1 MPLCSMVKS
10 TGEIIAEIKMNKTAF
25 DGAYLLLEGVTDS
38 MFWNLHIDKKLCQ
51 IIVCGQKNAV
61 ISAVNELD
69 KLDICAQLG
78 IVDDDFDSICTISY
92 SSDNLLKTDTNDL
105 EISLLQSVA
114 LSKVLSVHGVES
126 KIKIFEENHHIT
138 IEEHLLNLS
147 KNFGKL
153 RLYNKVNSLGFNFI
167 TNLSPARFI
176 DEQNWSWKTTSNE
189 PLEVFSSCIGK
200 SIDEIQVSIDSLCNA
215 INDWNLVQGHDTMKI
230 LSIGFKTVLS
240 NQVSEDTLTKALI
253 LSYDKEILQ
262 QTDLYVNIKKWEN
275 SNSINILT
283 A

>member
-1 MPLCSMVKS
+1 MSLCSMVKS
-10 TGEIIAEIKMNKTAF
+10 SGEIIAEIKMNKTAF
-25 DGAYLLLEGVTDS
+25 DGAYLLVEGTTDS
-38 MFWNLHIDKKLCQ
+38 TFWNLHIDKQLCQ

-69 KLDICAQLG
+69 KLDICTQLG

-92 SSDNLLKTDTNDL
+92 SSVNLLKTDANDL

-126 KIKIFEENHHIT
+126 KIKIFEESHHIA
-138 IEEHLLNLS
+138 IEEHLLSLS

-200 SIDEIQVSIDSLCNA
+200 SIEEIQVSIDSLCNA

-253 LSYDKEILQ
+253 LSYDKEIFQ
-262 QTDLYVNIKKWEN
+262 QTDLYANIKKWE
-275 SNSINILT
+275 STNSINILT